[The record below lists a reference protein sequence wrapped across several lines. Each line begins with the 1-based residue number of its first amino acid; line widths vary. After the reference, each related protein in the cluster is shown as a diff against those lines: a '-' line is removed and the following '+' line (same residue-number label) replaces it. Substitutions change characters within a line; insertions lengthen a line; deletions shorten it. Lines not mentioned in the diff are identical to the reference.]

1 MGPTSADATPPVPD
15 TSRAPVPDPSR
26 APAPDASLAPSR
38 RSAVMAVLSRI
49 GRSLMLPIAAL
60 PAAGLL
66 LRLGQDDL
74 LGRTDN
80 AALDKIAEVV
90 GGAGDV
96 LFDNLPLL
104 FAIGV
109 AVGFAR
115 RSDGSTALAALV
127 GYLVFDRVSR
137 LLFFDASGFAVHDRV
152 TQTVV
157 QADGRAVET
166 IDLAA
171 GNPTG
176 VLGGIVIGITAALL
190 YQRYH
195 RIKLPTWLAFFGG
208 RRFVPI
214 VTAFAALLLGVVFGL
229 VWQPVGQG
237 MTAFGQWLVDH
248 STAGAGIYGV
258 ANRLLIPLGLHHFL
272 NSIVWFQVPDCTVAG
287 KQFAGDL
294 TCYLQGNP
302 GSGEFMAGF
311 FPVIMF
317 GLPAAA
323 IAVWRAAP
331 PHRRRSVGGIMI
343 SAALVA
349 FVTGITEPIEFAFI
363 FVAPLLFVIHALL
376 TGLSM
381 ALVAAM
387 DGHLGFTFSAG
398 AIDAALNATKSN
410 TDGFWKIMLLGVVYA
425 VVYYTVFAFLIR
437 RLNIMT
443 PGREPEPDLDAGE
456 VTGPPGGRAPD
467 SVAPDPVVPPS
478 SGRVSSAAPASSGP
492 VSSPVPDGP
501 VSGRVLDGGV
511 SDDGRASGGTAE

>member
-1 MGPTSADATPPVPD
+1 MSSASAE
-15 TSRAPVPDPSR
+15 AGL
-26 APAPDASLAPSR
+26 PAPPPPRAG
-38 RSAVMAVLSRI
+38 VMSILSRI

-60 PAAGLL
+60 PAAALL
-66 LRLGQDDL
+66 RRLGQDDL
-74 LGRTDN
+74 LGRTHN

-90 GGAGDV
+90 GGAGTA

-109 AVGFAR
+109 AIGYAR
-115 RSDGSTALAALV
+115 RSDGSTGLAALI
-127 GYLVFDRVSR
+127 GYLVFDRVSK
-137 LLFFDASGFAVHDRV
+137 LLFFDASGYAVHDRV
-152 TQTVV
+152 AQTVLD
-157 QADGRAVET
+157 AEGRPAQV
-166 IDLAA
+166 INLAA

-176 VLGGIVIGITAALL
+176 VLGGIVIGLVTAVL

-214 VTAFAALLLGVVFGL
+214 VTAFAALVLGVVFGVL
-229 VWQPVGQG
+229 WQPVGEW
-237 MTAFGQWLVDH
+237 MTAFGGWLADH

-258 ANRLLIPLGLHHFL
+258 ANRLLIPFGLHHFL
-272 NSIVWFQVPDCTVAG
+272 NSMVWFQVPDCTVG
-287 KQFAGDL
+287 GRQFAGDL

-323 IAVWRAAP
+323 IAIWRAAP
-331 PHRRRSVGGIMI
+331 PHRRRAVGGIMI

-376 TGLSM
+376 TGVSM

-387 DGHLGFTFSAG
+387 DGHLGFGFSAG
-398 AIDAALNATKSN
+398 VIDAALNATKSN
-410 TDGFWKIMLLGVVYA
+410 TDKFWQIMVLGLIYAAVYYA
-425 VVYYTVFAFLIR
+425 VFTFLIK
-437 RLNIMT
+437 RLNILT
-443 PGREPEPDLDAGE
+443 PGREPEPDPDAGE
-456 VTGPPGGRAPD
+456 P
-467 SVAPDPVVPPS
+467 
-478 SGRVSSAAPASSGP
+478 AAPASRNGP
-492 VSSPVPDGP
+492 
-501 VSGRVLDGGV
+501 
-511 SDDGRASGGTAE
+511 

>member
-1 MGPTSADATPPVPD
+1 
-15 TSRAPVPDPSR
+15 
-26 APAPDASLAPSR
+26 
-38 RSAVMAVLSRI
+38 MAVLSRV
-49 GRSLMLPIAAL
+49 GRSLMLPIATL

-74 LGRTDN
+74 LGRIGDGP
-80 AALDKIAEVV
+80 AHRAAEVV
-90 GGAGDV
+90 GAAGGA
-96 LFDNLPLL
+96 LFENLPIL
-104 FAIGV
+104 FAVGV

-115 RSDGSTALAALV
+115 RADGSTAVAALV

-137 LLFFDASGFAVHDRV
+137 LLFFDAAGSAVHDRV
-152 TQTVV
+152 TRQVIG
-157 QADGRAVET
+157 AGGRPVEV

-176 VLGGIVIGITAALL
+176 VLGGIVVGLAAALL

-195 RIKLPTWLAFFGG
+195 RIRPPTWLAFFGG

-214 VTAFAALLLGVVFGL
+214 ATALAGLLLGIVFGL
-229 VWQPVGQG
+229 LWQPVGEW
-237 MTAFGQWLVDH
+237 MTWFGHRLGDH
-248 STAGAGIYGV
+248 AVAGAGIYGV

-272 NSIVWFQVPDCTVAG
+272 NSIVWFQVPDCTVG
-287 KQFAGDL
+287 GRHLAGDL
-294 TCYLQGNP
+294 TCYLQGAP
-302 GSGEFMAGF
+302 GAGAFMAGF

-323 IAVWRAAP
+323 VAIWRAAP
-331 PHRRRSVGGIMI
+331 PHRRAATGGIML

-363 FVAPLLFVIHALL
+363 FVAPVLFAVHALL

-387 DGHLGFTFSAG
+387 DGRLGFSFSAG

-410 TDGFWKIMLLGVVYA
+410 THGFWQIMALGVGYA
-425 VVYYTVFAFLIR
+425 AVYYLVFTFLIR

-443 PGREPEPDLDAGE
+443 PGREPDAAPTADATEDTTEDTTGDAAGDAATAEETAGE
-456 VTGPPGGRAPD
+456 AG
-467 SVAPDPVVPPS
+467 
-478 SGRVSSAAPASSGP
+478 GRVS
-492 VSSPVPDGP
+492 
-501 VSGRVLDGGV
+501 
-511 SDDGRASGGTAE
+511 DGRSGGAPEP

>member
-1 MGPTSADATPPVPD
+1 MSPPSADADLPA
-15 TSRAPVPDPSR
+15 SPSR
-26 APAPDASLAPSR
+26 I
-38 RSAVMAVLSRI
+38 SALMAVLSRI

-90 GGAGDV
+90 GGAGGV

-115 RSDGSTALAALV
+115 RSDGSTALAALI

-137 LLFFDASGFAVHDRV
+137 LMFFDASGYVVHARV
-152 TQTVV
+152 AQTVV
-157 QADGRAVET
+157 GTDGKPVEV
-166 IDLAA
+166 IDLAS

-214 VTAFAALLLGVVFGL
+214 VTAFAALILGVVFGL
-229 VWQPVGQG
+229 LWQPVGEG
-237 MTAFGQWLVDH
+237 MTTFGRWLADH

-258 ANRLLIPLGLHHFL
+258 ANRLLIPFGLHHFL
-272 NSIVWFQVPDCTVAG
+272 NSIVWFQVPDCTVGG
-287 KQFAGDL
+287 KQFTGDL

-323 IAVWRAAP
+323 IAIWRAAP
-331 PHRRRSVGGIMI
+331 PHRRRAVGGIMI

-381 ALVAAM
+381 ALVAAL
-387 DGHLGFTFSAG
+387 DGHLGFSFSAG
-398 AIDAALNATKSN
+398 AIDATLNATKSN
-410 TDGFWKIMLLGVVYA
+410 TDRFWQIMLLGVIYA
-425 VVYYTVFAFLIR
+425 VVYYVVFSFLIK
-437 RLNIMT
+437 RLNILT
-443 PGREPEPDLDAGE
+443 PGREPEPDIDAGE
-456 VTGPPGGRAPD
+456 ATG
-467 SVAPDPVVPPS
+467 
-478 SGRVSSAAPASSGP
+478 
-492 VSSPVPDGP
+492 SSP
-501 VSGRVLDGGV
+501 
-511 SDDGRASGGTAE
+511 GTRTPAP

>member
-1 MGPTSADATPPVPD
+1 MSTSSADTAPPAA
-15 TSRAPVPDPSR
+15 SSARA
-26 APAPDASLAPSR
+26 
-38 RSAVMAVLSRI
+38 AVMAVLSRI

-80 AALDKIAEVV
+80 TALDKVAEVV
-90 GGAGDV
+90 GGAGGV

-115 RSDGSTALAALV
+115 RSDGSTALAALI

-137 LLFFDASGFAVHDRV
+137 LLFFDADPGFAVHQRV
-152 TQTVV
+152 ARTVAG
-157 QADGRAVET
+157 ADGRTAEV

-214 VTAFAALLLGVVFGL
+214 VTAFAALLIGVVFGL
-229 VWQPVGQG
+229 AWQPVGEW
-237 MTAFGQWLVDH
+237 MTGFGRWLAEH
-248 STAGAGIYGV
+248 STVGAGIYGV
-258 ANRLLIPLGLHHFL
+258 ANRLLIPFGLHHFL
-272 NSIVWFQVPDCTVAG
+272 NSIVWFQVPDCTAG
-287 KQFAGDL
+287 GKAFAGDL
-294 TCYLQGNP
+294 TCYLQGAP

-323 IAVWRAAP
+323 VAMWRAAP
-331 PHRRRSVGGIMI
+331 PRRRRAAGGILI

-376 TGLSM
+376 TGVSM
-381 ALVAAM
+381 ALVAAL

-410 TDGFWKIMLLGVVYA
+410 TDGFGMIMLIGVVYA
-425 VVYYTVFAFLIR
+425 VVYYVVFSFLIR
-437 RLNIMT
+437 RLNILT
-443 PGREPEPDLDAGE
+443 PGREPDADLDENPARE
-456 VTGPPGGRAPD
+456 RTSEPG
-467 SVAPDPVVPPS
+467 
-478 SGRVSSAAPASSGP
+478 
-492 VSSPVPDGP
+492 
-501 VSGRVLDGGV
+501 
-511 SDDGRASGGTAE
+511 T

>member
-1 MGPTSADATPPVPD
+1 MDATSADARR
-15 TSRAPVPDPSR
+15 SGGAQ
-26 APAPDASLAPSR
+26 A

-74 LGRTDN
+74 LGRTDD
-80 AALDKIAEVV
+80 ATLDKIAEVV
-90 GGAGDV
+90 GGAGGV
-96 LFDNLPLL
+96 LFDNLPVL

-115 RSDGSTALAALV
+115 RSDGSTALAALI

-137 LLFFDASGFAVHDRV
+137 LLFFDAAAGYAVHQRV
-152 TQTVV
+152 AHQVV
-157 QADGRAVET
+157 GPDGRTTEVV
-166 IDLAA
+166 DLAA
-171 GNPTG
+171 GNPVG
-176 VLGGIVIGITAALL
+176 VLGGIVIGLTAALL

-214 VTAFAALLLGVVFGL
+214 VTAFAALLLGVAFGL
-229 VWQPVGQG
+229 LWQPVGEWTTG
-237 MTAFGQWLVDH
+237 FGRWLAEH
-248 STAGAGIYGV
+248 STVGAGIYGV
-258 ANRLLIPLGLHHFL
+258 VNRLLLPLGLHHFI
-272 NSIVWFQVPDCTVAG
+272 NSIVWFQVPGCVVAG
-287 KQFAGDL
+287 QEFAGDL
-294 TCYLQGNP
+294 TCYLRGAP

-323 IAVWRAAP
+323 IAIWRAAP
-331 PHRRRSVGGIMI
+331 APRRPAVGGIMV

-349 FVTGITEPIEFAFI
+349 FFTGITEPIEFAFI
-363 FVAPLLFVIHALL
+363 FVAPLLLVIHALL

-381 ALVAAM
+381 ALVAAL

-410 TDGFWKIMLLGVVYA
+410 TDRFGLIMLIGVVYA
-425 VVYYTVFAFLIR
+425 VVYYTVFSFLIK

-443 PGREPEPDLDAGE
+443 PGREPEPDLDSGE
-456 VTGPPGGRAPD
+456 P
-467 SVAPDPVVPPS
+467 
-478 SGRVSSAAPASSGP
+478 AAPAPPALDEPSAPAGTPSGAAEAR
-492 VSSPVPDGP
+492 SPAPPGEQEP
-501 VSGRVLDGGV
+501 RS
-511 SDDGRASGGTAE
+511 

>member
-1 MGPTSADATPPVPD
+1 MSSASADAGL
-15 TSRAPVPDPSR
+15 
-26 APAPDASLAPSR
+26 PAPPR
-38 RSAVMAVLSRI
+38 PRSGVMAILSRI

-66 LRLGQDDL
+66 FRLGQDDL
-74 LGRTDN
+74 LGRTQN

-90 GGAGDV
+90 GGAGEA

-109 AVGFAR
+109 AVGYAR

-127 GYLVFDRVSR
+127 GYLVFDRVSK
-137 LLFFDASGFAVHDRV
+137 LLFFDASGSAVHTRV
-152 TQTVV
+152 AHTVIG
-157 QADGRAVET
+157 ADGRASQVL
-166 IDLAA
+166 DLGP

-176 VLGGIVIGITAALL
+176 VLGGIVIGLVAAAL
-190 YQRYH
+190 YQRYY

-214 VTAFAALLLGVVFGL
+214 VTAFAALILGVVFGVL
-229 VWQPVGQG
+229 WQPVGEWLTG
-237 MTAFGQWLVDH
+237 FGRWLAEH
-248 STAGAGIYGV
+248 STVGAGIYGA

-272 NSIVWFQVPDCTVAG
+272 NSIVWFQVPDCMVG
-287 KQFAGDL
+287 GRHFAGDL
-294 TCYLQGNP
+294 TCYLQGDP

-323 IAVWRAAP
+323 LAIWRAAP
-331 PHRRRSVGGIMI
+331 PVRRRAVGGIMI
-343 SAALVA
+343 SAALVS

-387 DGHLGFTFSAG
+387 GGHLGFTFSAG

-410 TDGFWKIMLLGVVYA
+410 TDKFWQIMVLGLIYA
-425 VVYYTVFAFLIR
+425 VVYYAVFSFLIK
-437 RLNIMT
+437 RLDILT
-443 PGREPEPDLDAGE
+443 PGREPEPDPDSGE
-456 VTGPPGGRAPD
+456 PAAPPGVR
-467 SVAPDPVVPPS
+467 
-478 SGRVSSAAPASSGP
+478 
-492 VSSPVPDGP
+492 SP
-501 VSGRVLDGGV
+501 
-511 SDDGRASGGTAE
+511 

>member
-1 MGPTSADATPPVPD
+1 MSSTSADAAPP
-15 TSRAPVPDPSR
+15 A
-26 APAPDASLAPSR
+26 APS
-38 RSAVMAVLSRI
+38 SASALMAILSRI

-66 LRLGQDDL
+66 LRLSQDDL
-74 LGRTDN
+74 LGRTDS

-90 GGAGDV
+90 GGAGGV
-96 LFDNLPLL
+96 LFDNLPML

-115 RSDGSTALAALV
+115 RSDGSTALAALI
-127 GYLVFDRVSR
+127 GYLVFDRVSK
-137 LLFFDASGFAVHDRV
+137 LLFFDASAGFAVHQRV
-152 TQTVV
+152 AQTVV
-157 QADGRAVET
+157 GADGRPTEV
-166 IDLAA
+166 INLAA

-190 YQRYH
+190 YQRYY

-229 VWQPVGQG
+229 LWQPVGEW
-237 MTAFGQWLVDH
+237 MTGFGRWLAEH

-258 ANRLLIPLGLHHFL
+258 FNRLLIPFGLHHFL

-287 KQFAGDL
+287 RQFAGDL
-294 TCYLQGNP
+294 TCYLQGDP

-323 IAVWRAAP
+323 IAIWRAAP
-331 PHRRRSVGGIMI
+331 AHRRPAVGGIMI

-381 ALVAAM
+381 ALVAAL
-387 DGHLGFTFSAG
+387 DGHLGFSFSAG
-398 AIDAALNATKSN
+398 AIDATLNATKSN
-410 TDGFWKIMLLGVVYA
+410 TDRFWQIMVIGLIYA
-425 VVYYTVFAFLIR
+425 VVYYVVFTFLIK

-443 PGREPEPDLDAGE
+443 PGREPEADLDSGE
-456 VTGPPGGRAPD
+456 VAGPPGSRATTP
-467 SVAPDPVVPPS
+467 
-478 SGRVSSAAPASSGP
+478 
-492 VSSPVPDGP
+492 
-501 VSGRVLDGGV
+501 
-511 SDDGRASGGTAE
+511 

>member
-1 MGPTSADATPPVPD
+1 MSSASADAGPP
-15 TSRAPVPDPSR
+15 A
-26 APAPDASLAPSR
+26 APS
-38 RSAVMAVLSRI
+38 SASVLMAIMSRI

-66 LRLGQDDL
+66 LRLSQDDL
-74 LGRTDN
+74 LGRTQN

-90 GGAGDV
+90 GGAGEV
-96 LFDNLPLL
+96 LFDNLPIL

-115 RSDGSTALAALV
+115 RSDGSTALAALI
-127 GYLVFDRVSR
+127 GYLVFDRVSK
-137 LLFFDASGFAVHDRV
+137 LLFFDASSGFAVHKRV
-152 TQTVV
+152 AQTVV
-157 QADGRAVET
+157 GADGRPTEV
-166 IDLAA
+166 INLAA

-190 YQRYH
+190 YQRYY
-195 RIKLPTWLAFFGG
+195 RVKLPTWLAFFGG

-214 VTAFAALLLGVVFGL
+214 VTAFVALLLGVVFGL
-229 VWQPVGQG
+229 LWQPVGEW
-237 MTAFGQWLVDH
+237 MTSFGRWLADH

-258 ANRLLIPLGLHHFL
+258 FNRLLIPFGLHHFL

-287 KQFAGDL
+287 RQFAGDL

-323 IAVWRAAP
+323 IAIWRAAP
-331 PHRRRSVGGIMI
+331 PHRRPAVGGIMI

-349 FVTGITEPIEFAFI
+349 FVTGITEPIEFAFV

-381 ALVAAM
+381 ALVAAL
-387 DGHLGFTFSAG
+387 DGHLGFSFSAG
-398 AIDAALNATKSN
+398 AIDATLNATKSN
-410 TDGFWKIMLLGVVYA
+410 TDKFWQIMFLGLIYA
-425 VVYYTVFAFLIR
+425 VVYYVVFSFLIK
-437 RLNIMT
+437 RLNILT
-443 PGREPEPDLDAGE
+443 PGREPEPDVDAGE
-456 VTGPPGGRAPD
+456 
-467 SVAPDPVVPPS
+467 
-478 SGRVSSAAPASSGP
+478 PAT
-492 VSSPVPDGP
+492 
-501 VSGRVLDGGV
+501 R
-511 SDDGRASGGTAE
+511 

>member
-1 MGPTSADATPPVPD
+1 MSSTSADAG
-15 TSRAPVPDPSR
+15 S
-26 APAPDASLAPSR
+26 PAAPS
-38 RSAVMAVLSRI
+38 SASALMAIMSRI

-74 LGRTDN
+74 LGRTGN

-90 GGAGDV
+90 GGAGGV
-96 LFDNLPLL
+96 LFDNLPIL

-115 RSDGSTALAALV
+115 RSDGSTALAALI
-127 GYLVFDRVSR
+127 GYLVFDRVSK
-137 LLFFDASGFAVHDRV
+137 LLFFDASSGFAVHKRV
-152 TQTVV
+152 AQTVV
-157 QADGRAVET
+157 GADGRPTEV
-166 IDLAA
+166 INLAA

-176 VLGGIVIGITAALL
+176 VLGGIVIGIVAALL

-229 VWQPVGQG
+229 LWQPVGEW
-237 MTAFGQWLVDH
+237 MTSFGRWLADH

-258 ANRLLIPLGLHHFL
+258 FNRLLIPLGLHHFL

-287 KQFAGDL
+287 RQFAGDL

-323 IAVWRAAP
+323 LAIWRAAP
-331 PHRRRSVGGIMI
+331 PHRRPAVGGIMI

-381 ALVAAM
+381 ALVAAL
-387 DGHLGFTFSAG
+387 DGHLGFSFSAG
-398 AIDAALNATKSN
+398 AIDATLNATKSN
-410 TDGFWKIMLLGVVYA
+410 TDKFWQIMFLGLIYA
-425 VVYYTVFAFLIR
+425 VVYYVVFSFLIKP
-437 RLNIMT
+437 LNILT
-443 PGREPEPDLDAGE
+443 PGREPEPDVDSGE
-456 VTGPPGGRAPD
+456 PGTRAN
-467 SVAPDPVVPPS
+467 A
-478 SGRVSSAAPASSGP
+478 R
-492 VSSPVPDGP
+492 
-501 VSGRVLDGGV
+501 
-511 SDDGRASGGTAE
+511 